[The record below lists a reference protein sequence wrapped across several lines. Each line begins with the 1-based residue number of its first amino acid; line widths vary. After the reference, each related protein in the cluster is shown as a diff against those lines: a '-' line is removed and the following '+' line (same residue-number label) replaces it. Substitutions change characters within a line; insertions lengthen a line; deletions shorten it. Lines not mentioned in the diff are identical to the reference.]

1 LMARIEKRNLKQA
14 IKKGEPILG
23 IFELAAEPDV
33 LEVMGHA
40 GLDFAL
46 VDCEHG
52 DPRLHSQ
59 LSNMTRAADVVGLG
73 IFVRFACNDFV
84 GALIGHA
91 LDVDADGLQISD
103 VESPEMMEKIV
114 QAAYYGPRGSRS
126 IYPVS
131 RAGNFGWRPLPDHIK
146 RANERTVVLIQC
158 ETTHGVEHLDEILE
172 NDGLDGVFIGS
183 MDLSQSLGLTL
194 QVQHEEV
201 QATINE
207 IADKVLAAGKALG
220 YRIDTPDQAKY
231 WLDRGAR
238 ILYLSGGNLWK
249 PFGDL
254 VHSIRKVVDE

>member
-1 LMARIEKRNLKQA
+1 MNEKRNFKQA
-14 IKKGEPILG
+14 IRNGEPILG

-59 LSNMTRAADVVGLG
+59 LSNMTRAADTVGLG
-73 IFVRFACNDFV
+73 VFVRFACNDFV

-91 LDVDADGLQISD
+91 LDAAADGFQVSD
-103 VESPEMMEKIV
+103 VESAQMMEKIV

-131 RAGNFGWRPLPDHIK
+131 RSGKFGWRPAKEHIE
-146 RANERTVVLIQC
+146 RSNERVAVLIQI
-158 ETTHGVEHLDEILE
+158 ETTHGVENLDEILE

-183 MDLSQSLGLTL
+183 MDLSQSMGHQL
-194 QVQHEEV
+194 QIEHEAVQE
-201 QATINE
+201 TINE

-238 ILYLSGGNLWK
+238 ILYLSGGQLWK

-254 VHSIRKVVDE
+254 VYSIRKVIDE

>member
-1 LMARIEKRNLKQA
+1 MNEKRNFKQA
-14 IKKGEPILG
+14 IKNGEPLLG

-46 VDCEHG
+46 LDGEHG
-52 DPRLHSQ
+52 DPRMHSQ
-59 LSNMTRAADVVGLG
+59 LSNMTRAADTVGLG
-73 IFVRFACNDFV
+73 TFVRFANNDFV

-91 LDVDADGLQISD
+91 LDCGADGFQISD
-103 VESPEMMEKIV
+103 VENGQQMERIV

-131 RAGNFGWRPLPDHIK
+131 RSGNFGWRPIEEHIK
-146 RANERTVVLIQC
+146 RSNERVAVLVQVETV
-158 ETTHGVEHLDEILE
+158 HGFDHLDEILA
-172 NDGLDGVFIGS
+172 NDGLDAVFIGT

-194 QVQHEEV
+194 QVQHETV
-201 QATINE
+201 KATVDE
-207 IADKVLAAGKALG
+207 IATRVLASGKALG

-238 ILYLSGGNLWK
+238 ILYLSGGRLWK

-254 VHSIRKVVDE
+254 VHSIREVVDE

>member
-1 LMARIEKRNLKQA
+1 
-14 IKKGEPILG
+14 LG

-59 LSNMTRAADVVGLG
+59 LSNMTRAADTVGLG
-73 IFVRFACNDFV
+73 VFVRFASNDFV

-91 LDVDADGLQISD
+91 LDAAADGFQISD
-103 VESPEMMEKIV
+103 VESAEMMEKIV

-131 RAGNFGWRPLPDHIK
+131 RSGKFGWRPIKEHIQ
-146 RANERTVVLIQC
+146 RSNERVVVLIQI
-158 ETTHGVEHLDEILE
+158 ETTHGVENLDEILE

-183 MDLSQSLGLTL
+183 MDLSQSMGHQL
-194 QVQHEEV
+194 QIEHEAV

-238 ILYLSGGNLWK
+238 ILYLSGGNLWR
-249 PFGDL
+249 PFGAL
-254 VHSIRKVVDE
+254 VHSIRKVVDQ